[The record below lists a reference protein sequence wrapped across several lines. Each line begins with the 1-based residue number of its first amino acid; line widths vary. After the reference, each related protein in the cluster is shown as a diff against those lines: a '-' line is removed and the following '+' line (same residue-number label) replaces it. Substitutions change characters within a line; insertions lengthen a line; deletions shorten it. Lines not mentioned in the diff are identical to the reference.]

1 MLAYVF
7 WHWPKS
13 NIKIEEYV
21 RKLSEFHAS
30 LARHAPRG
38 FSHSVV
44 VELTRPP
51 WLNAESVAFEDWY
64 LVKDSAVLDQLNFAA
79 VSGENELPHNQ
90 VAFDAAGGTAGLYR
104 LKLGDIGSLQS
115 ANVATW
121 FSKTPGANYDK
132 LCEELN
138 PLCSRPGVGLW
149 CRQMTLGPTTEF
161 CLRTDNDITLPS
173 DVAADIYSS
182 PVKTIWP
189 QSLDSI

>member
-7 WHWPKS
+7 WHWPKP
-13 NIKIEEYV
+13 NIKVDEYI
-21 RKLSEFHAS
+21 RKLIEFHAS
-30 LARHAPRG
+30 LASHAPEG
-38 FSHSVV
+38 FSHSLV

-51 WLNAESVAFEDWY
+51 WLKAESVTFEDWY

-104 LKLGDIGSLQS
+104 LKQGDISALQT

-121 FSKTPGANYDK
+121 FSKDPGVSYK
-132 LCEELN
+132 QLYEELN
-138 PLCSRPGVGLW
+138 PLCSGSGVGLW

-161 CLRTDNDITLPS
+161 CLRSETEIALPS
-173 DVAADIYSS
+173 GVATDVYRTPI
-182 PVKTIWP
+182 KTVWP
-189 QSLDSI
+189 HR